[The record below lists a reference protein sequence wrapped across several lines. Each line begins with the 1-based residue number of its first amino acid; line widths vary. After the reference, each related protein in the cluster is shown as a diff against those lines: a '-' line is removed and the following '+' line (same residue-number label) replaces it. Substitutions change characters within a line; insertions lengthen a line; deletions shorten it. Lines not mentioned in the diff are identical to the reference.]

1 MEYQLVMQW
10 LFVFFGLYL
19 AGIPL
24 AVVLHPRQATVG
36 APAGLALSLLL
47 FGVSTYWIGQF
58 VFGPAA
64 IAGGVLV
71 LAICSVAAYRRVD
84 RLPSVQSLAGPLVV
98 FTVAFVVMV
107 LIRAVDPAIHSSG
120 GEKFLDYSL
129 LRSLTRASQLPP
141 QDVWFAGETVRYY
154 YGGHLLSATIT
165 LLTGTDP
172 RFGYN
177 LSLAAWYGSLVM
189 GVYGLA
195 RLLARSADW
204 SGRRAGVAGAL
215 LVGVASNLQP
225 AVRTVLWLVPD
236 SIANA
241 LAETLNVPIEG
252 LAQSPEAF
260 SYWNASRVIQ
270 TIPTDPKSPRIPTEF
285 PFFSFLNG
293 DLHAHMISPLFL
305 VLVATLCY
313 GYYRT
318 DQEDRTRRV
327 ALLVTIG
334 LASGWIAL
342 TNTWSFPTS
351 LGLVFLTVAFSTPLL
366 GVGVQ
371 RRLRDRLVRAGGNRQ
386 PVKWVATEL
395 FGAVGALGTLTIPV
409 VVGLISVAPFWST
422 AVSGRQLAIVSVPT
436 PYGPLFVVLGAF
448 LLLFAGVTL
457 RIETLRPLFERYP
470 IAIGLFAGALVGI
483 AITGWLPALV
493 LTAPIALI
501 VWHQLRA
508 ANRDDSTTPVTGGF
522 AGILILAGTAIVLL
536 VELFYVKEQAG
547 IHRFNTVFKAYM
559 QIWVLWS
566 IAGGV
571 TIAWLWESNRS
582 GWRPAGRVL
591 VAVLVVST
599 AIYPVLAT
607 TNHVTSPKIGGTLE
621 EPTLDAHIILD
632 QHPEEAAAIRWLDN
646 RSGQP
651 TIASA
656 PGTHI
661 YRWVNAEATLSGLPT
676 IAGWAHEIGYR
687 NRSVYERRVSDV
699 DSLYTGNQSTARQ
712 IIHRYDISYI
722 YVGPNERARYDT
734 ISVGE
739 LDGLTVHEFGNVTIY
754 EVDS

>member
-1 MEYQLVMQW
+1 MEYQLVVQW

-24 AVVLHPRQATVG
+24 AVMLHPRQATVG

-47 FGVSTYWIGQF
+47 VGVSSYWIGQF
-58 VFGPAA
+58 VFGPVA
-64 IAGGVLV
+64 IAGGLVV
-71 LAICSVAAYRRVD
+71 LALCSVAAYRRVD
-84 RLPSVQSLAGPLVV
+84 RLPTARSLAGPLIV
-98 FTVAFVVMV
+98 FTVAFLVMV
-107 LIRAVDPAIHSSG
+107 LIRAVDPAIHPSG

-129 LRSLTRASQLPP
+129 LRSVTRATQLPP

-154 YGGHLLSATIT
+154 YGGHLLSAIIT

-177 LSLAAWYGSLVM
+177 LSLAAWYGALVM

-195 RLLARSADW
+195 RLLAKRADRS
-204 SGRRAGVAGAL
+204 GQRAGIAGAL
-215 LVGVASNLQP
+215 LVGAASNLQP

-236 SIANA
+236 SIATA
-241 LAETLNVPIEG
+241 LARTLSVPIEG
-252 LAQSPEAF
+252 LAQSPESF
-260 SYWNASRVIQ
+260 SYWNASRVIR
-270 TIPTDPKSPRIPTEF
+270 TVSTDPESVRIPTEF

-313 GYYRT
+313 GYYQA
-318 DQEDRTRRV
+318 DQEENRRRM
-327 ALLVTIG
+327 AILVTTG

-351 LGLVFLTVAFSTPLL
+351 LGLVFLTVTFSTPL
-366 GVGVQ
+366 VGESLQ
-371 RRLRDRLVRAGGNRQ
+371 QRLRDRLVRAGGNR
-386 PVKWVATEL
+386 PPIRWIATEL
-395 FGAVGALGTLTIPV
+395 VAAIGALGTLTIPAA
-409 VVGLISVAPFWST
+409 VGLISVAPFWST

-436 PYGPLFVVLGAF
+436 PYGPLFVVLGVF
-448 LLLFAGVTL
+448 LLLFAGITL
-457 RIETLRPLFERYP
+457 RINALRTLFERQP
-470 IAIGLFAGALVGI
+470 IAVGLFAGTIVAVALTDI
-483 AITGWLPALV
+483 LPALV
-493 LTAPIALI
+493 LTAPIALL
-501 VWHQLRA
+501 VWHQLRT
-508 ANRDDSTTPVTGGF
+508 ANEDDSITAGFTGV
-522 AGILILAGTAIVLL
+522 LILAGAAIVLL

-559 QIWVLWS
+559 QIWVLWA

-571 TIAWLWESNRS
+571 ATAWLWESNRT
-582 GWRPAGRVL
+582 GWRTAGRLL
-591 VAVLVVST
+591 VALLVVST

-621 EPTLDAHIILD
+621 EPTLDASVILD
-632 QHPEEAAAIRWLDN
+632 QHPKEAPAIRWLDN

-676 IAGWAHEIGYR
+676 VAGWAHEIGYR

-739 LDGLTVHEFGNVTIY
+739 GDGLTVHEFGNVTIY